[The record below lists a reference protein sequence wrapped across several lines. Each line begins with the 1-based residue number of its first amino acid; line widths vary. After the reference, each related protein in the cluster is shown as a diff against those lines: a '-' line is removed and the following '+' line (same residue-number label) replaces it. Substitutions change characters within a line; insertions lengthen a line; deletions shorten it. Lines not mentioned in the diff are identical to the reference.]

1 MSAARLSPLFGRSHI
16 SKGYIVPF
24 FYTKNGNRGALYRN
38 LCHYR
43 YNVLYS
49 FLCRMLYF
57 NCGEFDIIKNGIINF
72 LSDADK
78 FKCIPVAQ
86 PIRDKE
92 ITVFGT
98 QHICQTNIVLVIDFN
113 DVYFG
118 IFYCNLCHSTTD
130 CRNFSRKDTNNS
142 WNYIRWMNYLRPA
155 GDGCRHDRPNRR
167 RQPAELSL
175 RRGEGRARNL
185 GFPSLELFNDYS
197 SNSTEIQ
204 LANLRAISYGHR
216 FRHNDPIGKRCR
228 LHSSY

>member
-1 MSAARLSPLFGRSHI
+1 MPINSSVFRLRKQSVIKENHRLWHANI
-16 SKGYIVPF
+16 SVK
-24 FYTKNGNRGALYRN
+24 
-38 LCHYR
+38 
-43 YNVLYS
+43 
-49 FLCRMLYF
+49 
-57 NCGEFDIIKNGIINF
+57 
-72 LSDADK
+72 
-78 FKCIPVAQ
+78 
-86 PIRDKE
+86 
-92 ITVFGT
+92 
-98 QHICQTNIVLVIDFN
+98 TNIVLVIDFN

-204 LANLRAISYGHR
+204 TRKFESY
-216 FRHNDPIGKRCR
+216 I
-228 LHSSY
+228 LWA

>member
-1 MSAARLSPLFGRSHI
+1 MI
-16 SKGYIVPF
+16 SKPQQSNANGTDYVKSYFRTGNDLKTFLLQYSAFHCVFPFLPLASSVTANALFISHSVPF
-24 FYTKNGNRGALYRN
+24 LPF
-38 LCHYR
+38 
-43 YNVLYS
+43 YS
-49 FLCRMLYF
+49 F
-57 NCGEFDIIKNGIINF
+57 
-72 LSDADK
+72 
-78 FKCIPVAQ
+78 IP
-86 PIRDKE
+86 E
-92 ITVFGT
+92 I
-98 QHICQTNIVLVIDFN
+98 LR
-113 DVYFG
+113 
-118 IFYCNLCHSTTD
+118 NLCHSTTD